1 MSGVLSGIVKLNQ
14 MQYETLLKNKTITVN
29 GVKVDYD
36 QNSLYIV
43 EKAKVTLDDD
53 QEISGTKNFT
63 GDLKKNNVDV
73 ATINDIPPIVDVL
86 TSDSST
92 SSLSAK
98 QGKVLNE
105 KIQNMMSTLNGKNA
119 SFTFDT
125 LDTLLNHFPG
135 ISKGDEPADKYLI
148 NTDKITYGGQEYTL
162 KNGDIFL
169 IVDINVPDY
178 WFSIDDKTL
187 YKLET
192 AKVDLAEYAKIT
204 DLTMYAKTSDL
215 AEYAKTSDV
224 SKDYLKKEDIAD
236 WAKQANPP
244 SNVVL
249 VDDVYQEIDG
259 SKVFLNGITAG
270 NGVRTTFS
278 GFTDAR
284 RCVDDNSDTHQLSLY
299 VETDGVTKLT
309 HKNRS
314 KNANAVDSYITFDST
329 KLKYGTSGSAG
340 TAANKEH
347 DIITSDYNAY
357 KYAEKEF
364 KNSYNISKVNND
376 IDSWNFDLGVDIKS
390 GKTYTLKCYCEGYR
404 NFNLR
409 KGNGGAII
417 KTFYDVKDNIKYTFL
432 ADWNGD
438 LHINTFSSSLTPAGA
453 SYKNIIVYEG
463 DDNLDYYPY
472 NRNKH
477 IENNEAELLRIMQDN
492 QTNLFNK
499 NDFEY
504 LNAYLDLSSNKI
516 VENSVNKTL
525 FLKCEP
531 NTLYTVSKIVSAQ
544 YCIGY
549 CNKLPGIDVDFYA
562 ANTGDAYVDGKVYGI
577 IKTGNNAKY
586 LVMRYLQSAQDP
598 SVSGVTEQEILDSIQ
613 IEKGDIMTSYKSYNQ
628 SSHITNQDAELL
640 KRERE
645 KEINVLDV
653 SQFIDTPGFKGA
665 SLSSNGYEIYCY
677 TTSDGRGWSFSN
689 SNVIFTLPAGNY
701 YLKYEITSNA
711 EAKALNLYR
720 SNGTVVRNTNGPF
733 TLTEPTTLGIMVK
746 AYEGIFRIN
755 ITNTNYEV
763 PYAKYHGEIIHE
775 KDLSKVATT
784 GNYSDLN
791 GTPNIVS
798 TIDSSSNLPTSNA
811 VKTYVDSKS
820 FNISTVKED
829 IVWDDFSSSWDGTS
843 AITLSN
849 FGNYNAF
856 DIFFYPAGPGGD
868 GPNNYPVPI
877 CQRVWK
883 PSTTGDFFVLFG
895 IRNGSIYERQVTYSS
910 YGKLTVSNPKLN
922 GTEKSGNTSYVRM
935 VCIAGVKTT
944 MLQ

>member
-14 MQYETLLKNKTITVN
+14 IQYETLLKNKTITVN
-29 GVKVDYD
+29 GIKVDYD

-53 QEISGTKNFT
+53 QEISGNKNFT
-63 GDLKKNNVDV
+63 GDVKKNNVDV
-73 ATINDIPPIVDVL
+73 ATINDIPPVVDVL

-215 AEYAKTSDV
+215 AEYAKTSDI

-259 SKVFLNGITAG
+259 SKVFLNGITTG

-284 RCVDDNSDTHQLSLY
+284 RCVNDNSDTHQLSLY
-299 VETDGVTKLT
+299 VEADGVTKLT

-329 KLKYGTSGSAG
+329 KLKYGTSGNPG
-340 TAANKEH
+340 TAANNEYN
-347 DIITSDYNAY
+347 IITSDYDAY
-357 KYAEKEF
+357 KFALQEF
-364 KNSYNISKVNND
+364 NKSINLIDKNKY
-376 IDSWNFDLGVDIKS
+376 
-390 GKTYTLKCYCEGYR
+390 
-404 NFNLR
+404 
-409 KGNGGAII
+409 AII
-417 KTFYDVKDNIKYTFL
+417 E
-432 ADWNGD
+432 G
-438 LHINTFSSSLTPAGA
+438 SL
-453 SYKNIIVYEG
+453 
-463 DDNLDYYPY
+463 
-472 NRNKH
+472 
-477 IENNEAELLRIMQDN
+477 
-492 QTNLFNK
+492 
-499 NDFEY
+499 
-504 LNAYLDLSSNKI
+504 
-516 VENSVNKTL
+516 
-525 FLKCEP
+525 
-531 NTLYTVSKIVSAQ
+531 
-544 YCIGY
+544 
-549 CNKLPGIDVDFYA
+549 GIDVDHLIIGETYTFISNKPIYWFKISDA
-562 ANTGDAYVDGKVYGI
+562 ASGYNSVSK
-577 IKTGNNAKY
+577 
-586 LVMRYLQSAQDP
+586 DP
-598 SVSGVTEQEILDSIQ
+598 SGSGFDRFTFTMSKNSNVNPGKRQYLFVSIDPNNVWTCPSSISELNGYEFQ
-613 IEKGDIMTSYKSYNQ
+613 IEKGTKTHDINSYNGKIVWTGDKEYELWKDEYDKCINAMNPQ
-628 SSHITNQDAELL
+628 STSFTLSGAQVTYSKGDNYFTINGTTGTANISSTLMSFSGLSEATPYSVKFEYISGSVTSADSNYKDNIRVLISNSDYSSSFGINNNTTFDHGYVVPGSNGMIYVRLMTNLHKGGDVFNNYKFRIILT
-640 KRERE
+640 KDWRE
-645 KEINVLDV
+645 KNDM
-653 SQFIDTPGFKGA
+653 PKP
-665 SLSSNGYEIYCY
+665 Y
-677 TTSDGRGWSFSN
+677 R
-689 SNVIFTLPAGNY
+689 
-701 YLKYEITSNA
+701 YL
-711 EAKALNLYR
+711 
-720 SNGTVVRNTNGPF
+720 
-733 TLTEPTTLGIMVK
+733 
-746 AYEGIFRIN
+746 
-755 ITNTNYEV
+755 
-763 PYAKYHGEIIHE
+763 GEIIHK
-775 KDLSKVATT
+775 KDLANVALS
-784 GNYSDLN
+784 GSYSDLIN
-791 GTPNIVS
+791 KPTIVS

-811 VKTYVDSKS
+811 VKTFVESKS
-820 FNISTVKED
+820 FNISSVKED
-829 IVWDDFSSSWDGTS
+829 IVWDDFSGSWDGKS

-849 FGNYNAF
+849 FANYNAF

-877 CQRVWK
+877 CQRVWH
-883 PSTTGDFFVLFG
+883 PELTGDFFVLFG
-895 IRNGSIYERQVTYSS
+895 IRNGNIYERQVTYSA

-922 GTEKSGNTSYVRM
+922 GSEKSGNTSYVRM